1 VENLEKDKEKT
12 AHLLDGQKAQI
23 ETLKKELEEW
33 AEKWRQYEQK
43 EFDMEREL
51 SATKDQLASKRSE
64 CERYIFCLFDTI
76 FLLMIAECIQ
86 IMGNY
91 GPEELEKVWNVKLDR
106 CTELDQSQVIVG
118 LKFEV
123 GSLLIW
129 MHEVGEAFS
138 LYHQMT
144 EFVAGRQRE
153 KIAWIGN

>member
-64 CERYIFCLFDTI
+64 CERYFVCLI
-76 FLLMIAECIQ
+76 PSSC
-86 IMGNY
+86 
-91 GPEELEKVWNVKLDR
+91 
-106 CTELDQSQVIVG
+106 
-118 LKFEV
+118 
-123 GSLLIW
+123 
-129 MHEVGEAFS
+129 
-138 LYHQMT
+138 
-144 EFVAGRQRE
+144 
-153 KIAWIGN
+153 